1 MSGPCPGRAGEADR
15 TLFVGN
21 LESRVREEILYELF
35 LQAGPLTK
43 VTICKDKEGK
53 PKSFGFVCFKH
64 KESVPYAIA
73 LLNGIRL
80 YGRPIKVRYRFGSSH
95 SSELNSPTHGFEN
108 YVDLYSPSYRYQEP
122 HGNVPFP
129 VTPFPTN
136 NSLPQEYSVFQKMMN
151 HFLAQQYTVH
161 SPVGQ
166 QFPYYQMTPPP
177 PSNLSVPPY
186 QNQAANFKSG
196 QSSFELALPHS
207 SDCEVYQVDES
218 TSKRKRE
225 QQSCDSDTSTEDD
238 QMKQRKCNQKYKKCK
253 AKKKRH

>member
-1 MSGPCPGRAGEADR
+1 EEADR

-80 YGRPIKVRYRFGSSH
+80 YGRPIKVQYRFGSSY

-108 YVDLYSPSYRYQEP
+108 CIDLYSPSYRYQEP
-122 HGNVPFP
+122 YGNPPCP
-129 VTPFPTN
+129 VTPFPMN
-136 NSLPQEYSVFQKMMN
+136 NSLLHEYSGFQKM
-151 HFLAQQYTVH
+151 QYTVQ
-161 SPVGQ
+161 SPMGQ
-166 QFPYYQMTPPP
+166 QFPYYQMTSPL
-177 PSNLSVPPY
+177 PSNFSFSPY
-186 QNQAANFKSG
+186 QNQAANFKCA
-196 QSSFELALPHS
+196 QTSFGLALPHS
-207 SDCEVYQVDES
+207 SDCEEHQV
-218 TSKRKRE
+218 
-225 QQSCDSDTSTEDD
+225 
-238 QMKQRKCNQKYKKCK
+238 
-253 AKKKRH
+253 

>member
-1 MSGPCPGRAGEADR
+1 MSRPGRSEEAEADR

-43 VTICKDKEGK
+43 VTICKDKDGK

-64 KESVPYAIA
+64 KESVHYAIA

-80 YGRPIKVRYRFGSSH
+80 YGRPIKVQYRFGSSH

-108 YVDLYSPSYRYQEP
+108 YIDLYSPSYRYQEP
-122 HGNVPFP
+122 YGNPPFP
-129 VTPFPTN
+129 VTPFPMN
-136 NSLPQEYSVFQKMMN
+136 NSLPYEYSGFQKMMN
-151 HFLAQQYTVH
+151 HILAQQYTGW
-161 SPVGQ
+161 SPMGQ
-166 QFPYYQMTPPP
+166 QFPHYQMTAPL
-177 PSNLSVPPY
+177 PSNLSFSPC
-186 QNQAANFKSG
+186 QNQAANFKSA
-196 QSSFELALPHS
+196 QSSSEWALPHS
-207 SDCEVYQVDES
+207 TDCEVYQVDES

-238 QMKQRKCNQKYKKCK
+238 KMRKRERDQKYKQHK
-253 AKKKRH
+253 ARKKTH